1 MSMGYDHR
9 LERIDVLY
17 GLPMNMDLPQR
28 SSLAHHWQLNKQ
40 CVFLNHGSFGSTPT
54 VVTHEQRKWQDL
66 LEDEPVR
73 FYEDLAMEFME
84 NARRS
89 LASMLQCDADDL
101 ALIENATSGVN
112 TVLRS
117 LMFNKGDEILV
128 PDHAYQACR
137 NTIDFVAERWGATV
151 VTVNIPF
158 PIEGPDVAF
167 DAVMAGVTPR
177 TVLAMIDTVTS
188 PTGLLMPFERL
199 VQALEEKGVAVM
211 LDAAHGIGMVPLS
224 LDDLG
229 ASYTTSNCHKWLCAP
244 KGSAFL
250 HVRRDRQHLIHPLTI
265 SHGMTFPLGDTTR
278 FRHEFDWTG
287 TRDISAACSI
297 PATIDHMQTMVDGGW
312 PTIMQFNHDLAIEG
326 RNILCERLGIEA
338 PCPDEMIACIA
349 TLVLPSGG
357 SAGIPLHEPDPLH
370 KILQDKYGIQVPV
383 WSWESPKGRYIRI
396 SAQLYNHIDE
406 YHYLADALAIELNL

>member
-1 MSMGYDHR
+1 MSR
-9 LERIDVLY
+9 
-17 GLPMNMDLPQR
+17 PQR
-28 SSLAHHWQLNKQ
+28 SHLAKHWNLDAD
-40 CVFLNHGSFGSTPT
+40 CVFLNHGSFGATPNEIRL
-54 VVTHEQRKWQDL
+54 EQRKWQDL

-84 NARRS
+84 NSRKA
-89 LASMLQCDADDL
+89 LAIMLECDAEDL
-101 ALIENATSGVN
+101 ALVENATTGVN

-117 LMFNKGDEILV
+117 LEFNAGDEILV

-137 NTIDFVAERWGATV
+137 NAIDFVAQRWGVKV

-158 PIEGPDVAF
+158 PIEGPQIAF
-167 DAVMAGVTPR
+167 DIIMAGVTER

-188 PTGLLMPFERL
+188 PTGLLMPFEQL
-199 VQALEEKGVAVM
+199 TKELEAKGVAVL

-224 LDDLG
+224 LDKLG
-229 ASYTTSNCHKWLCAP
+229 ASYTTSNCHKWMCAP

-250 HVRRDRQHLIHPLTI
+250 HVRKDLQHDIHPLTI

-297 PATIDHMQTMVDGGW
+297 PATIEYMENMVDGGW
-312 PTIMQFNHDLAIEG
+312 PAIMKHNHDLAMEG
-326 RNILCERLGIEA
+326 RRILCERLGLDE
-338 PCPDEMIACIA
+338 PCPEDMIACIA
-349 TLVLPSGG
+349 TLELPEGG
-357 SAGIPLHEPDPLH
+357 DAGIPLHEPDPLH
-370 KILQDKYGIQVPV
+370 KVLQDKYGIQVPV

-396 SAQLYNHIDE
+396 SAQLYNHVDE
-406 YHYLADALAIELNL
+406 YHYLADALATELNL

>member
-1 MSMGYDHR
+1 MSR
-9 LERIDVLY
+9 
-17 GLPMNMDLPQR
+17 PQR
-28 SSLAHHWQLNKQ
+28 SHLAKHWNLDAG
-40 CVFLNHGSFGSTPT
+40 CVFLNHGSFGATPNEIRL
-54 VVTHEQRKWQDL
+54 EQRKWQDL

-84 NARRS
+84 NSRKA
-89 LASMLQCDADDL
+89 LAIMLECDAEDL
-101 ALIENATSGVN
+101 ALVENATTGVN

-117 LMFNKGDEILV
+117 LEFNAGDEILV

-137 NTIDFVAERWGATV
+137 NAIDFVAQRWGVKV

-158 PIEGPDVAF
+158 PIEGPQTAF
-167 DAVMAGVTPR
+167 DIIMAGVTER

-188 PTGLLMPFERL
+188 PTGLLMPFEQL
-199 VQALEEKGVAVM
+199 TKELEAKGVAVL
-211 LDAAHGIGMVPLS
+211 LDAAHGIGMIPLS
-224 LDDLG
+224 LDKLG
-229 ASYTTSNCHKWLCAP
+229 ASYTTSNCHKWMCAP

-250 HVRRDRQHLIHPLTI
+250 HVRKDLQHDIHPLTI

-297 PATIDHMQTMVDGGW
+297 PATIEYMENMVDGGW
-312 PTIMQFNHDLAIEG
+312 PAIMKHNHDLAMEG
-326 RNILCERLGIEA
+326 RRILCERLGLDE
-338 PCPDEMIACIA
+338 PCPEDMIACIA
-349 TLVLPSGG
+349 TLELPEGG
-357 SAGIPLHEPDPLH
+357 DAGIPLHEPDPLH
-370 KILQDKYGIQVPV
+370 KVLQDKYGIQVPV

-406 YHYLADALAIELNL
+406 YHYLADALATELNPV

>member
-1 MSMGYDHR
+1 M
-9 LERIDVLY
+9 
-17 GLPMNMDLPQR
+17 
-28 SSLAHHWQLNKQ
+28 
-40 CVFLNHGSFGSTPT
+40 FLNHGSFGATPT
-54 VVTHEQRKWQDL
+54 RVIEEQRRWQDL

-73 FYEDLAMEFME
+73 FYEDLAMGFME
-84 NARRS
+84 NSRRS
-89 LASMLQCDADDL
+89 LAKMLQCDANDL
-101 ALIENATSGVN
+101 ALVENATSGVN

-117 LMFNKGDEILV
+117 LVFNEGDEILV

-137 NTIDFVAERWGATV
+137 NTIDFVAERWGVKV
-151 VTVNIPF
+151 VTVKIPF
-158 PIEGPDVAF
+158 PITGPDVAF

-188 PTGLLMPFERL
+188 PTGLLMPFERM
-199 VQALEEKGVAVM
+199 VQELESNGVAVM

-224 LDDLG
+224 LDELG

-250 HVRRDRQHLIHPLTI
+250 HVRKDRQHLIHPLTI

-287 TRDISAACSI
+287 TRDYSASCSL
-297 PATIDHMQTMVDGGW
+297 PYTIEVMEKMVDGGW
-312 PTIMQFNHDLAIEG
+312 PAIMKHNHDLAIEG
-326 RNILCERLGIEA
+326 RRILCERLGIHA

-349 TLVLPSGG
+349 TLELPSGG
-357 SAGIPLHEPDPLH
+357 GAGIPLHEPDPLH
-370 KILQDKYGIQVPV
+370 KVLQDTYGIQVPV

-396 SAQLYNHIDE
+396 SAQLYNHVDE
-406 YHYLADALAIELNL
+406 YHYLAETLATELGI

>member
-1 MSMGYDHR
+1 MSR
-9 LERIDVLY
+9 
-17 GLPMNMDLPQR
+17 PQR
-28 SSLAHHWQLNKQ
+28 SHLAKHWNLDAG
-40 CVFLNHGSFGSTPT
+40 CVFLNHGSFGATPNEIRL
-54 VVTHEQRKWQDL
+54 EQRKWQDL

-84 NARRS
+84 NSRKA
-89 LASMLQCDADDL
+89 LAIMLECDAEDL
-101 ALIENATSGVN
+101 ALVENATTGVN

-117 LMFNKGDEILV
+117 LEFNAGDEILV

-137 NTIDFVAERWGATV
+137 NAIDFVAQRWGVKV

-158 PIEGPDVAF
+158 PIEGPQTAF
-167 DAVMAGVTPR
+167 DIIMAGVTER

-188 PTGLLMPFERL
+188 PTGLLMPFEQL
-199 VQALEEKGVAVM
+199 TKELEAKGVAVL

-224 LDDLG
+224 LDKLG
-229 ASYTTSNCHKWLCAP
+229 ASYSTSNCHKWMCAP

-250 HVRRDRQHLIHPLTI
+250 HVRKDLQHDIHPLTI

-297 PATIDHMQTMVDGGW
+297 PATIEYMENMVDGGW
-312 PTIMQFNHDLAIEG
+312 PAIMKHNHDLAMEG
-326 RNILCERLGIEA
+326 RRILCERLGLDE
-338 PCPDEMIACIA
+338 PCPEDMIACIA
-349 TLVLPSGG
+349 TLELPEGG
-357 SAGIPLHEPDPLH
+357 DAGIPLHEPDPLH
-370 KILQDKYGIQVPV
+370 KVLQDKYGIQVPV

-396 SAQLYNHIDE
+396 SAQLYNHVDE
-406 YHYLADALAIELNL
+406 YHYLADALATELNI

>member
-1 MSMGYDHR
+1 MSR
-9 LERIDVLY
+9 
-17 GLPMNMDLPQR
+17 PQR
-28 SSLAHHWQLNKQ
+28 SHLAKHWNLDAG
-40 CVFLNHGSFGSTPT
+40 CVFLNHGSFGATPNEIRL
-54 VVTHEQRKWQDL
+54 EQRKWQDL

-84 NARRS
+84 NSRKA
-89 LASMLQCDADDL
+89 LAIMLECDAEDL
-101 ALIENATSGVN
+101 ALVENATTGVN

-117 LMFNKGDEILV
+117 LEFNAGDEILV

-137 NTIDFVAERWGATV
+137 NAIDFVAQRWGVKV

-158 PIEGPDVAF
+158 PIEGTQTALDII
-167 DAVMAGVTPR
+167 MAGVTER

-188 PTGLLMPFERL
+188 PTGLVMPFEQL
-199 VQALEEKGVAVM
+199 TMKLEAKGVAVL

-224 LDDLG
+224 LDKLG
-229 ASYTTSNCHKWLCAP
+229 ASYSTSNCHKWMCAP

-250 HVRRDRQHLIHPLTI
+250 HVRKDLQHDIHPLTI

-297 PATIDHMQTMVDGGW
+297 PATIEYMENMVDGGW
-312 PTIMQFNHDLAIEG
+312 PAIMKHNHDLAMEG
-326 RNILCERLGIEA
+326 RRILCERLGLDES
-338 PCPDEMIACIA
+338 CPEDMIACIA
-349 TLVLPSGG
+349 TIELPEGG
-357 SAGIPLHEPDPLH
+357 DAGIPLHEPDPLH
-370 KILQDKYGIQVPV
+370 KVLQDKYGIQVPV

-406 YHYLADALAIELNL
+406 YHYLADALATELNI

>member
-1 MSMGYDHR
+1 MSR
-9 LERIDVLY
+9 
-17 GLPMNMDLPQR
+17 PQR
-28 SSLAHHWQLNKQ
+28 SHLAKHWNLDAG
-40 CVFLNHGSFGSTPT
+40 CVFLNHGSFGATPNEIRL
-54 VVTHEQRKWQDL
+54 EQRKWQDL

-84 NARRS
+84 NSRKA
-89 LASMLQCDADDL
+89 LAIMLECDAEDL
-101 ALIENATSGVN
+101 ALVENATTGVN

-117 LMFNKGDEILV
+117 LEFNAGDEILV

-137 NTIDFVAERWGATV
+137 NAIDFVAQRWGVKV

-158 PIEGPDVAF
+158 PIEGPQTAF
-167 DAVMAGVTPR
+167 DIIMAGVTER

-188 PTGLLMPFERL
+188 PTGLLMPFEQL
-199 VQALEEKGVAVM
+199 TKELEAKGVAVL

-224 LDDLG
+224 LDKLG
-229 ASYTTSNCHKWLCAP
+229 ASYSTSNCHKWMCAP

-250 HVRRDRQHLIHPLTI
+250 HVRKDLQHDIHPLTI

-297 PATIDHMQTMVDGGW
+297 PATIEYMENMVDGGW
-312 PTIMQFNHDLAIEG
+312 PAIMKHNHDLAMEG
-326 RNILCERLGIEA
+326 RRILCERLGLDE
-338 PCPDEMIACIA
+338 PCPEDMIACIA
-349 TLVLPSGG
+349 TLELPEGG
-357 SAGIPLHEPDPLH
+357 DAGIPLHEPDPLH
-370 KILQDKYGIQVPV
+370 KVLQDKYGIQVPV

-406 YHYLADALAIELNL
+406 YHYLADALATELNPV

>member
-1 MSMGYDHR
+1 MSR
-9 LERIDVLY
+9 
-17 GLPMNMDLPQR
+17 PQR
-28 SSLAHHWQLNKQ
+28 SHLAKHWNLDAD
-40 CVFLNHGSFGSTPT
+40 CVFLNHGSFGATPNEIRL
-54 VVTHEQRKWQDL
+54 EQRKWQDL

-84 NARRS
+84 NSRKA
-89 LASMLQCDADDL
+89 LAIMLECDAEDL
-101 ALIENATSGVN
+101 ALVENATTGVN

-117 LMFNKGDEILV
+117 LEFNAGDEILV

-137 NTIDFVAERWGATV
+137 NAIDFVAQRWGVKV

-158 PIEGPDVAF
+158 PIGVLHTAYDII
-167 DAVMAGVTPR
+167 MAGVTER

-188 PTGLLMPFERL
+188 PTGLLMPFEQL
-199 VQALEEKGVAVM
+199 TKELEAKGVAVL

-224 LDDLG
+224 LDKLG
-229 ASYTTSNCHKWLCAP
+229 ASYTTSNCHKWMCAP

-250 HVRRDRQHLIHPLTI
+250 HVRKDLQHDIHPLTI

-297 PATIDHMQTMVDGGW
+297 PATIEYMENMVDGGW
-312 PTIMQFNHDLAIEG
+312 PAIMKHNHDLAMEG
-326 RNILCERLGIEA
+326 RRILCERLGLDE
-338 PCPDEMIACIA
+338 PCPEDMIACIA
-349 TLVLPSGG
+349 TLELPEGG
-357 SAGIPLHEPDPLH
+357 DAGIPLHEPDPLH
-370 KILQDKYGIQVPV
+370 KVLQDKYGIQVPV

-396 SAQLYNHIDE
+396 SAQLYNHVDE
-406 YHYLADALAIELNL
+406 YHYLADALATELNL

>member
-1 MSMGYDHR
+1 MLGAQASTMQRPLRSPLSKHWR
-9 LERIDVLY
+9 LNPE
-17 GLPMNMDLPQR
+17 
-28 SSLAHHWQLNKQ
+28 
-40 CVFLNHGSFGSTPT
+40 CVFLNHGSFGATPT
-54 VVTHEQRKWQDL
+54 RVIEEQRRWQDL

-73 FYEDLAMEFME
+73 FYEDLAMGFME
-84 NARRS
+84 NSRRS
-89 LASMLQCDADDL
+89 LAKMLQCDANDL
-101 ALIENATSGVN
+101 ALVENATSGVN

-117 LMFNKGDEILV
+117 LIFNEGDEILV

-137 NTIDFVAERWGATV
+137 NTIDFVAERWGVKV
-151 VTVNIPF
+151 VTVKIPF
-158 PIEGPDVAF
+158 PITGPDVAF

-188 PTGLLMPFERL
+188 PTGLLMPFERM
-199 VQALEEKGVAVM
+199 VQELESNGVAVM

-224 LDDLG
+224 LDELG

-250 HVRRDRQHLIHPLTI
+250 HVRKDRQHLIHPLTI

-287 TRDISAACSI
+287 TRDYSAACSI
-297 PATIDHMQTMVDGGW
+297 PYTIEVMGDMIDGGW
-312 PTIMQFNHDLAIEG
+312 PAIMKHNHDLAIEG
-326 RNILCERLGIEA
+326 RRILCERLGIHA

-349 TLVLPSGG
+349 TLELPSGG
-357 SAGIPLHEPDPLH
+357 GAGIPLHEPDPLH
-370 KILQDKYGIQVPV
+370 KVLQDTYGIQVPV

-396 SAQLYNHIDE
+396 SAQLYNHVDE
-406 YHYLADALAIELNL
+406 YHYLANALAIELALD

>member
-1 MSMGYDHR
+1 MLGAQASTMQRPLRSPLSKHWR
-9 LERIDVLY
+9 LNPE
-17 GLPMNMDLPQR
+17 
-28 SSLAHHWQLNKQ
+28 
-40 CVFLNHGSFGSTPT
+40 CVFLNHGSFGATPT
-54 VVTHEQRKWQDL
+54 RVIEEQRRWQDL

-73 FYEDLAMEFME
+73 FYEDLAMGFME
-84 NARRS
+84 NSRRS
-89 LASMLQCDADDL
+89 LSKMLQCDANDL
-101 ALIENATSGVN
+101 ALVENATSGVN

-117 LMFNKGDEILV
+117 LVFNEGDEILV

-137 NTIDFVAERWGATV
+137 NTIDFVAERWGVKV
-151 VTVNIPF
+151 VTVKIPF
-158 PIEGPDVAF
+158 PITGPDVAF

-188 PTGLLMPFERL
+188 PTGLLMPFERM
-199 VQALEEKGVAVM
+199 VQELESNGVAVM

-224 LDDLG
+224 LDELG

-250 HVRRDRQHLIHPLTI
+250 HVRKDRQHLIHPLTI

-287 TRDISAACSI
+287 TRDYSAACSI
-297 PATIDHMQTMVDGGW
+297 PYTIEAMGNMIDGGW
-312 PTIMQFNHDLAIEG
+312 PAIMKHNHDLAIEG
-326 RNILCERLGIEA
+326 RRILCERLGIHA

-349 TLVLPSGG
+349 TLELPSGG
-357 SAGIPLHEPDPLH
+357 GAGIPLHEPDPLH
-370 KILQDKYGIQVPV
+370 KVLQDTYGIQVPV

-396 SAQLYNHIDE
+396 SAQLYNHVDE
-406 YHYLADALAIELNL
+406 YHYLANALAIELALD